1 MRSGTRPCCGVAN
14 GGTISYSIR
23 IEVVRYTK
31 RRGRNAAVAGGNGGR
46 GIDTGRNAGQVRQ
59 HTGTAGG
66 VLHGGRS
73 RLVTGVD
80 AAVEGVDRGEH
91 GPGSVGVRRR
101 RGNRDRVSSE
111 GGVRYSIPVAACPPR
126 ADDLQTAY
134 KAIFGRLVT
143 WQGLFGGGLDC
154 CTAPWS
160 AAARRTSTLFPRL
173 AKGRDPRRSANA
185 PPDPSEPLA
194 GLALCSCS
202 FHALGSQNADRRPVR
217 RLNSIR
223 VSSNRRER
231 PPDSRHRPVRAGLV
245 PGDGFVEHH
254 KYFTIRDAP
263 VVCPTTGCSLVI
275 RGTAKEKMIVR
286 HADDILK

>member
-1 MRSGTRPCCGVAN
+1 MT
-14 GGTISYSIR
+14 GG
-23 IEVVRYTK
+23 
-31 RRGRNAAVAGGNGGR
+31 
-46 GIDTGRNAGQVRQ
+46 
-59 HTGTAGG
+59 
-66 VLHGGRS
+66 
-73 RLVTGVD
+73 D

-91 GPGSVGVRRR
+91 GAGSVGVRRR
-101 RGNRDRVSSE
+101 RGNRDRVSGE

-143 WQGLFGGGLDC
+143 WQGLFGGRVGLLHGALVGGGAVDEY
-154 CTAPWS
+154 AFS
-160 AAARRTSTLFPRL
+160 EARKGPRSSTVGKRGDRSLGATCGPR
-173 AKGRDPRRSANA
+173 AI
-185 PPDPSEPLA
+185 
-194 GLALCSCS
+194 SCS

-223 VSSNRRER
+223 VPSNRREH

-245 PGDGFVEHH
+245 PGDEFVEYH

-275 RGTAKEKMIVR
+275 RGTAKEKKIAR